1 MALLTSNFLWP
12 VALSIVIATPI
23 AWYCINRWLQ
33 GFVYRTTVPWWLFA
47 CCGIAAIAI
56 ALLTVGYQAFRTATT
71 NPVKNLRT
79 E

>member
-1 MALLTSNFLWP
+1 MIRN
-12 VALSIVIATPI
+12 
-23 AWYCINRWLQ
+23 Y
-33 GFVYRTTVPWWLFA
+33 WLFA